1 MTDNKLNNLLIIKKK
16 PIVSR
21 KKIETIANSN
31 KPITSLGLL
40 SDKNLDK
47 LLDSLGKFYNLSISS
62 LYFYCYNLFSP
73 NLHHNTRFNNK
84 YQLIHLYK
92 FIERTF
98 EHGNIYFCL
107 IKKNNNYLKRKVFFK
122 ELPIIDYE
130 TYLEYVSDYDEIDSK
145 FPNFYGQKFNKC
157 LYSYNNPAYI
167 DILCHYLCSR
177 LVENGLSVH
186 FPLFY
191 GCINTVFRKYTQVFH
206 EKTDYQ
212 NFINNNGSQ
221 RYNKYYK
228 IINKDDKDKVEMYN
242 LPVLLMATEVMDY
255 DLGDFIEKSNTLFEN
270 TLLDEFDKSQYEL
283 HIQSILFQ
291 TIASLTLVQR
301 FWNMN
306 HNDLHLGNIMFKE
319 TKEKFINYSYKTNF
333 YRIPT
338 YGTYVKI
345 IDWNRATLT
354 YNGTNI
360 NNYTYLPEHE
370 CGEMY
375 YYENSY
381 NVFKKIV
388 KPNSSFDLALL
399 AYELLDSNIILDKK
413 SKIYKLLM
421 EWTMTDK
428 DGNVFTNLAGDGD
441 AGFVIYDTIAKK
453 CHKAHPETNLQKSVW
468 NNFKVSK
475 SDIPENE
482 KIYNLN

>member
-1 MTDNKLNNLLIIKKK
+1 MFNNKLKNLLEIKKK
-16 PIVSR
+16 PIVPK
-21 KKIETIANSN
+21 KKIEPVVNVN

-40 SDKNLDK
+40 DDKYLDK
-47 LLDSLGKFYNLSISS
+47 LLDSLGKFYNLNISS
-62 LYFYCYNLFSP
+62 LYFYCFNLFSP

-84 YQLIHLYK
+84 YQLIRLYK

-107 IKKNNNYLKRKVFFK
+107 IKKDNNYLKRKVFFK
-122 ELPIIDYE
+122 ELPVIDYE
-130 TYLEYVSDYDEIDSK
+130 TYLEYISDYDEVDSK
-145 FPNFYGQKFNKC
+145 FPNYFGQKFNQC
-157 LYSYNNPAYI
+157 IYSFNNPSYI

-177 LVENGLSVH
+177 LVEDDMSVH

-191 GCINTVFRKYTQVFH
+191 GCINTVFKKYTQVFL

-212 NFINNNGSQ
+212 NFVNNNGKE

-228 IINKDDKDKVEMYN
+228 VINKDDKDKVEMYN
-242 LPVLLMATEVMDY
+242 MPVLLMATEVMDY

-270 TLLDEFDKSQYEL
+270 SFKDEFNKTEYEL
-283 HIQSILFQ
+283 NIQSILFQ

-306 HNDLHLGNIMFKE
+306 HNDLHLGNIMFKA

-333 YRIPT
+333 YRVPT
-338 YGTYVKI
+338 FGTYVKI

-360 NNYTYLPEHE
+360 NNYTYLPDHE

-381 NVFKKIV
+381 NIMKNIV

-399 AYELLDSNIILDKK
+399 AYELLDSNQILDKK
-413 SKIYKLLM
+413 SKIYRLLM
-421 EWTMTDK
+421 DWTMTDK
-428 DGNVFTNLAGDGD
+428 DGSVFTNLAGDGD

-468 NNFKVSK
+468 NNFKVNK